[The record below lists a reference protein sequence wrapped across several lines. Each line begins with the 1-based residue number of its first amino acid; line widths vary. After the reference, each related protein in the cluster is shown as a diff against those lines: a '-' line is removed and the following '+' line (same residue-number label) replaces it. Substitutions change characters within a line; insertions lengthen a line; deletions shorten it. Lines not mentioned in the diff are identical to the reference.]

1 MEERFKKGFTA
12 GAFDLFH
19 MGHLK
24 LLRRCKE
31 MCEYLIVGVL
41 TDEYILYTKGKEPYI
56 PLQERIEIIQSIR
69 YVDETVVVDFHN
81 TLKINALK
89 LYDFDCCFSG
99 NDHEKE
105 ELWQNDKRRVEANGA
120 KMIFFPY
127 TMSVSS
133 SKIKNLIE
141 KDLI

>member
-89 LYDFDCCFSG
+89 LYDFDLE
-99 NDHEKE
+99 NAV
-105 ELWQNDKRRVEANGA
+105 KRWNRRN
-120 KMIFFPY
+120 K
-127 TMSVSS
+127 
-133 SKIKNLIE
+133 
-141 KDLI
+141 